1 MKPVNPATPG
11 KPATR
16 GTATTSA
23 SAATGASAAPAAT
36 LVTPRIFDDVARD
49 IEAQRAALIALCAK
63 LVAARSVNPPGDTT
77 RVADIVKDYLIA
89 GGIDTEMLIVDPTAP
104 NVIGIAHGKGPGRHV
119 LFNAHMDTMEP
130 GRESDWTVPIFELT
144 RRDGRL
150 YGLGLGNM
158 KGALAAMC
166 LVTVLLARYRDTWN
180 GRLTMTA
187 VSDEVM
193 FGDRGS
199 AALLQG
205 RDDLLGEALISGE
218 GPGYMGLAV
227 AEKGLVWLDIETT
240 APGGHAS
247 RAQRGRTAI
256 SELAAA
262 LERLDTLND
271 LYAEVPA
278 DLAGLDPGKDRV
290 GLRVSFNIGRIT
302 GGTLRGQIARN
313 AHAEADVRLPPG
325 MSIDELLRRAE
336 ALIAPFHNT
345 TLKVIKGW
353 NANWTGLTDQ
363 VTRAVANSSRAIRG
377 QEPAS
382 VVRLPASDAMR
393 WRALGVP
400 AVCYGP
406 QPTLSAGCDDYV
418 VEQELVECAKVYA
431 HAALTLFDMPS
442 R

>member
-1 MKPVNPATPG
+1 MSQGVFQD
-11 KPATR
+11 
-16 GTATTSA
+16 
-23 SAATGASAAPAAT
+23 
-36 LVTPRIFDDVARD
+36 IAREID
-49 IEAQRAALIALCAK
+49 AHREALIGLCAK
-63 LVAARSVNPPGDTT
+63 LVAAPSVNPPGDTT
-77 RVADIVKDYLIA
+77 RVADIVKEYLFTT
-89 GGIDTEMLIVDPTAP
+89 GIDIETLVVDAAAP
-104 NVIGIAHGKGPGRHV
+104 NVIGIAMGRRPGRHV

-144 RRDGRL
+144 RKDGRL

-166 LVTVLLARYRDTWN
+166 LVTVLLARYRHAWN

-193 FGDRGS
+193 FGERG
-199 AALLQG
+199 AAAMLRG
-205 RDDLLGEALISGE
+205 RNDLLGHALISGE
-218 GPGYMGLAV
+218 GPGYMALAV
-227 AEKGLVWLDIETT
+227 AEKGLVWLNIETS

-247 RAQRGRTAI
+247 GALRGRTAI

-262 LERLDTLND
+262 LERLDALND
-271 LYAEVPA
+271 VYAEAPP

-290 GLRVSFNIGRIT
+290 GLRVSFNVGKIA
-302 GGTLRGQIARN
+302 GGTLRGQIARQ
-313 AHAEADVRLPPG
+313 AKAEADVRLPPG
-325 MSIDELLRRAE
+325 MSIEELLGRAQE
-336 ALIAPFHNT
+336 IVAPFSNT
-345 TLKVIKGW
+345 TLSVVKSW

-363 VTRAVANSSRAIRG
+363 VTQAVSNASLAIRG
-377 QEPAS
+377 QVPAS

-418 VEQELVECAKVYA
+418 VEQELIDCAKVYA
-431 HAALTLFDMPS
+431 HSALTLLDTPQAS
-442 R
+442 